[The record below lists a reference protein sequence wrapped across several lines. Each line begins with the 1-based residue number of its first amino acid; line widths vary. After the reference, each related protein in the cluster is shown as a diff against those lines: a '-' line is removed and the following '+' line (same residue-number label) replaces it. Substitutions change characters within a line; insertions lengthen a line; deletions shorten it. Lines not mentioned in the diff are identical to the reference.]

1 MSTVS
6 GLSALRLLRPLRCA
20 SPLTSYLPLSPSC
33 AATTLYLRCSPTLL
47 ALREGVLFGLKGQRL
62 SPHRAAHRALERF
75 VVVKGAAL
83 AAGGEILL
91 VDDLLAERCDPGGA
105 AHYAALPER
114 RPIHSL
120 ASSRV
125 SSPTGFPTISSKR
138 PIPSS
143 TTSEIRASR

>member
-1 MSTVS
+1 M
-6 GLSALRLLRPLRCA
+6 LLR
-20 SPLTSYLPLSPSC
+20 SPWLSLSPPSC
-33 AATTLYLRCSPTLL
+33 ISLRCSSTLFS
-47 ALREGVLFGLKGQRL
+47 LREGVLLRLQRQRL
-62 SPHRAAHRALERF
+62 LPHRTAHRTFERV
-75 VVVKGAAL
+75 VVVKGAAP
-83 AAGGEILL
+83 AAGGEVFR
-91 VDDLLAERCDPGGA
+91 VDDLLAQGCDPGGP

-143 TTSEIRASR
+143 TTSEMRASR